1 MDDIIATE
9 MAPRR
14 FVMWALGV
22 LGLIAILIVAV
33 GLYGI
38 LAHAVA
44 QRAHELG
51 IPGPLS
57 G

>member
-1 MDDIIATE
+1 MDDISATE

-33 GLYGI
+33 GLYGF